1 MAVLT
6 AGCQKD
12 EEYVTLVAEIQERM
26 SGNGKVYIDEHTP
39 CWQNGD
45 EVFINNAVYPV
56 TAALGAIA
64 RIENVA
70 SAHTY
75 QAIYPAGIVSE
86 SSQSSDNSITVTLP
100 SMQTY

>member
-1 MAVLT
+1 MKRQHAILTLIVAVMAVLT

-45 EVFINNAVYPV
+45 EVFINNAV
-56 TAALGAIA
+56 TATRCLSTT
-64 RIENVA
+64 R
-70 SAHTY
+70 ST
-75 QAIYPAGIVSE
+75 P
-86 SSQSSDNSITVTLP
+86 SQQHRVL
-100 SMQTY
+100 

>member
-45 EVFINNAVYPV
+45 EVFINNAV
-56 TAALGAIA
+56 
-64 RIENVA
+64 
-70 SAHTY
+70 
-75 QAIYPAGIVSE
+75 
-86 SSQSSDNSITVTLP
+86 SD
-100 SMQTY
+100 

>member
-1 MAVLT
+1 MRRQQVFFTLIVAVMAVLT

-45 EVFINNAVYPV
+45 EVFINNAVYCP
-56 TAALGAIA
+56 
-64 RIENVA
+64 
-70 SAHTY
+70 Y
-75 QAIYPAGIVSE
+75 
-86 SSQSSDNSITVTLP
+86 LP
-100 SMQTY
+100 SHLSRWHCVRKQPKQ

>member
-45 EVFINNAVYPV
+45 EVFINNAVKAAKAV
-56 TAALGAIA
+56 ITAL
-64 RIENVA
+64 
-70 SAHTY
+70 
-75 QAIYPAGIVSE
+75 Q
-86 SSQSSDNSITVTLP
+86 
-100 SMQTY
+100 

>member
-45 EVFINNAVYPV
+45 EVFINNAV
-56 TAALGAIA
+56 
-64 RIENVA
+64 
-70 SAHTY
+70 
-75 QAIYPAGIVSE
+75 
-86 SSQSSDNSITVTLP
+86 LP
-100 SMQTY
+100 SHLSCRHSGRKRQEQ